1 MGEQRVPRRR
11 RGVRAGALA
20 GCGAIVLAGCA
31 SMPDSGGLES
41 VEASQR
47 PDSQVR
53 VFALPP
59 RDDAGPEAIV
69 EGFVEALTS
78 DDPSYAMA
86 RKYLTPKAA
95 KNWNPMQRTVVL
107 DDGPSTRPLGRADT
121 GDEGRI
127 YQLSG
132 RQVAT
137 VDTKQAYTP
146 DTGAYTENLHLS
158 RVETAKGK
166 QWRIDSLPKG
176 VVLGQSD
183 FQRIYQSVNKYY
195 YAVDSDP
202 GEEGSEKRLVADP
215 VFVRQWTDPLTET
228 VKEVL
233 AGPTNWLNPVVRTAF
248 PSDAGLKEG
257 VGSLTPDDANKLTV
271 PLNEAG
277 SKAGAG
283 KCKEMAAQLLF
294 SLRDLSSSG
303 VRQVELK
310 RSDGRLM
317 CALTDNDADA
327 LVPSRVS
334 GRLDDQYLLDA
345 KGRLVRMAG
354 HSTSNR
360 TLEQVLG
367 PLGEGGQRLRSAA
380 VSRDQERAA
389 GVSND
394 GRSLYVASMVNGA
407 SLGDALVHSHAK
419 SEKDGLTTPSW
430 DGRGDL
436 WVADRDAKSSRLLMF
451 GEGRADRMQEVRVDE
466 LDDTSRIESVKMSAD
481 GARVALLVTEKGKTK
496 LRIGRVER
504 ERDASGETVASVHEL
519 RPAAPEMDEVTAVSW
534 AGGSK
539 LVVVGRAA
547 GGLQQIQYVP
557 SDGSAATG
565 QALPGL
571 TRVSE
576 IAASANDGLPLLAH
590 SDDGVV
596 RLPSGTAWQPVLKT
610 GTAPI
615 YPG

>member
-1 MGEQRVPRRR
+1 
-11 RGVRAGALA
+11 
-20 GCGAIVLAGCA
+20 
-31 SMPDSGGLES
+31 MPDGGGLES

-59 RDDAGPEAIV
+59 QDDAGPEAIV
-69 EGFVEALTS
+69 DGFIEALTS

-95 KNWNPMQRTVVL
+95 KSWDPMQRTTVL
-107 DDGPSTRPLGRADT
+107 DDGPSRRPIGRAGT
-121 GDEGRI
+121 GDEGRL
-127 YQLSG
+127 YQLTG
-132 RQVAT
+132 RQIAT
-137 VDTKQAYTP
+137 VDTKQAYMP
-146 DTGAYTENLHLS
+146 ESRPYEGNLHLS
-158 RVETAKGK
+158 RVETSKGK

-176 VVLGQSD
+176 VILGQSD

-195 YAVDSDP
+195 YAVDSGS
-202 GEEGSEKRLVADP
+202 GEAGSEKRLVADP

-228 VKEVL
+228 VKQVL

-248 PSDAGLKEG
+248 PSDAGLKKG

-277 SKAGAG
+277 SRAGAS

-294 SLRDLSSSG
+294 SLHDLSSSSVSG
-303 VRQVELK
+303 IELK

-317 CALTDNDADA
+317 CALTEDDAEA
-327 LVPSRVS
+327 FVPLRAS

-354 HSTSNR
+354 HSTSDR
-360 TLEQVLG
+360 SPEQVLG
-367 PLGEGGQRLRSAA
+367 PLGEGEQRLRSAA

-407 SLGDALVHSHAK
+407 SLGDALVRSHSR
-419 SEKDGLTTPSW
+419 SEADGLTTPSW

-436 WVADRDAKSSRLLMF
+436 WVADRDKKNPRLLMF
-451 GEGRADRMQEVRVDE
+451 GEGRADQMQEVRVDG
-466 LDDTSRIESVKMSAD
+466 LDGTSRIESVKMSAD

-504 ERDASGETVASVHEL
+504 ERDASGGTEVSVHEL

-534 AGGSK
+534 AGGSR

-557 SDGSAATG
+557 CDGSAATG

-576 IAASANDGLPLLAH
+576 IAASADDGLPLLAH

-596 RLPSGTAWQPVLKT
+596 RLPSGTAWQPVVKD